1 MVVIDASVYVALV
14 NAHESHHARCWNW
27 FQQARE
33 AQEQIS
39 APLILLPEVAAA
51 LSRGT
56 NNPMLAS
63 QVVQQIIKSNIIN
76 LAPVTSKLAE
86 RAAAIA
92 ADHQI
97 RGCDAVYVALA
108 EQLDVYLMTL
118 DKQQFERGG
127 NVVRTRQPQDDQSS
141 TN

>member
-1 MVVIDASVYVALV
+1 MAIIDASVYVALI
-14 NAHESHHARCWNW
+14 NAHETHHARSWNW
-27 FQQARE
+27 FQQARN

-56 NNPMLAS
+56 NNPAMTRR
-63 QVVQQIIKSNIIN
+63 VVQQIVKLKTIT
-76 LAPVTSKLAE
+76 LVPVTSKLAE
-86 RAAAIA
+86 RAAIIA
-92 ADHQI
+92 ANHQI

-108 EQLDVYLMTL
+108 EQLDEYLMTL
-118 DKQQFERGG
+118 DKQQLERGI
-127 NVVRTRQPQDDQSS
+127 NVVNTRQPQDDKSS